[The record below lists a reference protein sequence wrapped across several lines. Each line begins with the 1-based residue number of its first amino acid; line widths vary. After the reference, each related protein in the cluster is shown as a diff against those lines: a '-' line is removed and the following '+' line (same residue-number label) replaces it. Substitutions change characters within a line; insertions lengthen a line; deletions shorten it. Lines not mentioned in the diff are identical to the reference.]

1 MIAAEMTHRILV
13 IEDEQLL
20 AEAMK
25 EYLSSAGY
33 QVDCASEREEAETLL
48 AHYPYAL
55 VITDLA
61 LTALGLSGVEIV
73 DSLVD
78 QAKRP
83 KIIVYS
89 GHPDP
94 ELESHLERHGVDI
107 FLQKPQ
113 PFGELVKAMAQ
124 LLGCSA

>member
-1 MIAAEMTHRILV
+1 MAHRILV

-25 EYLSSAGY
+25 EFLSGVGY
-33 QVDCASEREEAETLL
+33 DVDCAGEREEAEALL
-48 AHYPYAL
+48 AHYPYSL

-61 LTALGLSGVEIV
+61 LSPLGLTGVDIL
-73 DSLVD
+73 DSLAD

-83 KIIVYS
+83 KVIVYS
-89 GHPDP
+89 GHAGPTVVS
-94 ELESHLERHGVDI
+94 LLGSQRVDV

-113 PFGELVKAMAQ
+113 PLREVARVAAC
-124 LLGCSA
+124 LLEGYA